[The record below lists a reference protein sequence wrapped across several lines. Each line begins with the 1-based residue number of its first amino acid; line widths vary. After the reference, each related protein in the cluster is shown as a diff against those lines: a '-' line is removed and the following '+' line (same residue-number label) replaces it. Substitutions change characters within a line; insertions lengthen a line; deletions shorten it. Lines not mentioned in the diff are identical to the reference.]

1 VRQVWRIEERARW
14 KEQTLIRAS
23 AEWLV
28 SHRLA
33 VHGFEALLEVIDNV
47 LGDQLQAL
55 LSADKSLQ
63 AVPIWS

>member
-1 VRQVWRIEERARW
+1 
-14 KEQTLIRAS
+14 LIRAS